1 MCECVA
7 AVALEGVTAVAIV
20 RRRCAT
26 ASVCSAEVAVAMRR
40 RCSSASA
47 TLHSVEALPLV
58 LDCKQLCD
66 SRTMQR
72 GINYLQR
79 ARPHEQLSTGKV
91 DLTHDG
97 VHLGYLRVLFFRA
110 HADGSVPDKPAA
122 SPPRHMGALDERTG
136 SRPRAVVV
144 ARGGAPSTRPRVR
157 APASEARDPP
167 LNRGQPSKHRPR
179 HRCSVREGTAPT
191 AE

>member
-1 MCECVA
+1 MQ
-7 AVALEGVTAVAIV
+7 
-20 RRRCAT
+20 
-26 ASVCSAEVAVAMRR
+26 R

-47 TLHSVEALPLV
+47 TLRSVEALQLGF
-58 LDCKQLCD
+58 DCKQLCD

-97 VHLGYLRVLFFRA
+97 VHLGNLRVLFFRA

-122 SPPRHMGALDERTG
+122 SPPRHMGALDD
-136 SRPRAVVV
+136 SVRAPSAGVVV
-144 ARGGAPSTRPRVR
+144 ARGSAPCLCAARPRVPAPARARPDHINSRAAIR
-157 APASEARDPP
+157 APPAAALQNLWRNRPNSRIASKAVK
-167 LNRGQPSKHRPR
+167 QTPR
-179 HRCSVREGTAPT
+179 RLGG
-191 AE
+191 